1 MTLRPDTIKHSIQIT
16 HSSIESFGFEL
27 KNWHLDADNFS
38 LFFSKN
44 NVYTKEDKSFS
55 IDTLLLQSLELY
67 KRFVEYG
74 DHFQLTNFHCINLIM
89 NQQSIHDFT
98 IEIDWLPTPNTQQ
111 KFLEA
116 YCYNESGQLLGKGTA
131 LLNKQ

>member
-1 MTLRPDTIKHSIQIT
+1 MTLKPDTIKHSIQIT

-27 KNWHLDADNFS
+27 KTWNLDADNFS
-38 LFFSKN
+38 LSFSKKN
-44 NVYTKEDKSFS
+44 IFTKEDKSFS

-74 DHFQLTNFHCINLIM
+74 DHFQLTNFNCINLII
-89 NQQSIHDFT
+89 NKQSIHDFI
-98 IEIDWLPTPNTQQ
+98 IEIDWLSTPNTHQ

-131 LLNKQ
+131 LLNK

>member
-98 IEIDWLPTPNTQQ
+98 IEIFCLPTP
-111 KFLEA
+111 KSLLYFLDS
-116 YCYNESGQLLGKGTA
+116 YYKKS
-131 LLNKQ
+131 